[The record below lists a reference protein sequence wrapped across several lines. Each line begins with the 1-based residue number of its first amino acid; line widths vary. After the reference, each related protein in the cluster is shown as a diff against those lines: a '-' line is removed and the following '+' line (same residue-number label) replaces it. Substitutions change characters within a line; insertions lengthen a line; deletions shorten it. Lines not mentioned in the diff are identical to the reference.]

1 MKTRKMAIIGF
12 ILVALLALAG
22 CVVNKVEGNDMDYP
36 PWYLKQEIAGTRCGY
51 GMATKVSQSL
61 SIDAA
66 KANALAELAQWVE
79 TSVAGRIKQYEE
91 EAGVYTPQNLALTQK
106 VVDVLFGEKLAGI
119 ETGELKTY
127 RVTENGGPRYTTY
140 IQVRMPE
147 NQVDRTI
154 YDEVHNEEA
163 LYNQFKAS
171 QAFQELEQKL
181 GERQ

>member
-106 VVDVLFGEKLAGI
+106 VVDVLFGEKLSGI